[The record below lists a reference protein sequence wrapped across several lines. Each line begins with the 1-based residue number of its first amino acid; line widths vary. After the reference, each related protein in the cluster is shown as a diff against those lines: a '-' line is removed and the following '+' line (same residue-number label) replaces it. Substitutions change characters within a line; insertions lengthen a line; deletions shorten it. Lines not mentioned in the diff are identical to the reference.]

1 MEPTKEKMRLK
12 LLKKKKISLTRQI
25 EKVEK
30 EIRDLSETIKGTQ
43 EHQKFVKH
51 KFCIVCG
58 NRARELDFR
67 IPDGI
72 VCTHPSNQNG
82 KDKFRCW
89 THTCEN
95 WELEKRDL

>member
-1 MEPTKEKMRLK
+1 MAPTKEEMRLE

-30 EIRDLSETIKGTQ
+30 EIRDLSDTIKETQ
-43 EHQKFVKH
+43 EHQYFVKH
-51 KFCIVCG
+51 KFCIVCA
-58 NRARELDFR
+58 NRNPKLDHC

-82 KDKFRCW
+82 KDKFQCCS
-89 THTCEN
+89 HTCEN
-95 WELEKRDL
+95 WELEKID